1 MTSKQRQLFSLP
13 HLLKATWLMVAIA
26 AAVPPPATAQS
37 PCAPAPSGLI
47 GWWRGEADAQDASG
61 THHGSLQGG
70 LGFASAKVG
79 SGFSFDG
86 LDDYLSVP
94 DSTDWDFGTGDFTIE
109 FWTRLDEL
117 KDSMFIHQQSGTG
130 TGGFEFDYQVASGTL
145 IFALSPAG
153 VGISRPWSPAA
164 GVWYHL
170 AVVRNQNVFRLYVN
184 DEPLGTAQANASPL
198 ADVSGPL
205 RIGNYAG
212 GTPGEFAVHGLMD
225 DLAIY
230 RQALTVAQIA
240 DIYNAGAAG
249 KCVPTCVPPPANL
262 VAWWRGEKNTLD
274 QQGTSSGTAQGSVS
288 YIPGMVGQAFRFDG
302 VSGLLALGNNS
313 PFRQS
318 SQITYSFWVRLPS
331 SAGVNAGGYAMG
343 TAATLGHGYGGIT
356 VAPSGI
362 TFAWTPLN
370 PGSDTWIYSDG
381 VTLPTD
387 EWVHVAVSMDFDAPA
402 RAIYVNGQPVTTTMS
417 QNASDWHPKTT
428 FHNTVEPDS
437 IGGRFVNNWNYFNGD
452 LDEVDVYSRALDA
465 AEVLEIYNA
474 GAAGKCLPC
483 VPPPSGLIAWWRGEN
498 NAQDSTGGN
507 HGTLKNGAGYA
518 AGKVGDA
525 FSLDG
530 VDDHV
535 EVPDSPSLN
544 TPNGITLMGWIRHDG
559 GGGAIVSKWDN
570 TASDNS
576 WALLIINS
584 GQLRFTLHG
593 IGHRDTSANVIP
605 IGVLTHLAAT
615 YDMATLSL
623 KIFVNGVEVPSSGD
637 TVPTAVPVR
646 DSATP
651 LWLGK
656 RVDGDG
662 SHDYF
667 HGLLDEMDLYDR
679 ALDSAQIAAIY
690 NAGSAGK
697 CTLASPTIT
706 CPGNITDQ
714 STDPAGKVVT
724 FNAPEASSPNG
735 SVTVVCTPASGSMFP
750 FGITTVNCT
759 ATDTANQT
767 ASCSFT
773 VTVNNSGGEAC
784 PPLAGAVTW
793 WRFDGNLN
801 DSLGANTG
809 TPNGGVS
816 YVSGLNNQAINFNGT
831 DGYAAVPYSDSLMP
845 GVDSYTLEGW
855 FRTTGSGDI
864 FNFNECPGFTDCAAS
879 VVAVGVKADGT
890 LVTYLRSSVTGQA
903 GDPYAGQQLDGHR
916 AVADGQWHHFALVR
930 DLGAQRNVLYL
941 DGTEETSVV
950 MNPGSSRR
958 ISDQTAFQPP
968 VLLGAGFNTGA
979 NTPSSFLMGSIENLV
994 TYHRALTSAEVYTRY
1009 RSGLTGD
1016 CTPIGTPTITCP
1028 ANITEQTT
1036 DPAGKA
1042 VTFAMP
1048 AASSPNGSVTVVC
1061 TPAAG
1066 SVFPVGTTTVSC
1078 TATDAASQIAM
1089 CSFTVTVNL
1098 SPGSPYVYFQN
1109 FENDSGL
1116 EWSLPGRIRGALEL
1130 SWSGPRL
1137 ENGSLTLTLNNLVAA
1152 TAYVLEFDLYVF
1164 DTWDG
1169 DDTVNGPDYFNVAI
1183 DGTQRF
1189 HETFSNSNG
1198 EPPDHPQSFP
1208 GAPEGG
1214 RRLIAFSSTAVDAI
1228 YRKIQIPFIAGGASA
1243 TITFSGQGLEPS
1255 PNETWSI
1262 DNVGVRRTLNLT
1274 PASSSVLPG
1283 GVVNFTA
1290 TGGSGRLSYA
1300 IVQNNSGGTINA
1312 STGEYHAGNQCGVT
1326 DTIRVTDANNQ
1337 TADATVTIVDTVAPM
1352 ITACASTLILPVAA
1366 NCQAALP
1373 DLTSEVTATDACG
1386 APIIAQTPAAGTLLV
1401 SGTHTVTLRATD
1413 AAGNAS
1419 TCDVIVTVADT
1430 TPPVI
1435 ACPANIV
1442 AQSTGPAGAS
1452 VNFSVSA
1459 SDACTV
1465 TPSLSCNPPSGST
1478 FPIGSATVNC
1488 TATDDAGNMAT
1499 CSFTVTVNSSAG
1511 GICPPTDAV
1520 AWYRADGNTLDSI
1533 GGHDGFFTGEGP
1545 YYSSGGHGGGQTFG
1559 QSFWTAADD
1568 GLFTEARK
1576 VHVPATDPSTA
1587 LDFSGSS
1594 FTWELWALPNWVD
1607 GDPIVMEQGG
1617 DFSTEPGYP
1626 NSGIRIRL
1634 FQDIRDSFYRF
1645 ATVAAYI
1652 DSSNPSVVS
1661 VPGAV
1666 GSLQWNHIV
1675 FVLDHA
1681 ANQARLYVNGTL
1693 VGSAVETRTPT
1704 LSFFRDLMIG
1714 GPVLANAAFGF
1725 NGFMDEV
1732 VLYKR
1737 ALTDSE
1743 VRARYTC
1750 GQTISCPPPTSG
1762 LLSWW
1767 RGENNTLDQLGNN
1780 DGTPFVLVAAGT
1792 PLPLTYWNGR
1802 SERAFDFADSHYVQA
1817 QRQVQNDFTLAAWMK
1832 SDVASRTGSQFWQGD
1847 GFIYAD
1853 APGANYDFGTAIL
1866 NGKFA
1871 FGIGQ
1876 PGQPDQTIQSS
1887 TTVNSG
1893 EWTHVAAVRSGTV
1906 IKVYINGIEEATRD
1920 TGISAPLNAQP
1931 LLYLGGN
1938 VADRRFYT
1946 GLMDEVLVYGRALT
1960 AREILGIYQ
1969 CNTLPS
1975 PTISCPGNITQTD
1988 PPGNVVSFD
1997 PPAASS
2003 PNGAVTVV
2011 CTPASGSVFPI
2022 GTTTVNCTATDTAN
2036 QIATCSFTITV
2047 NSVLSINPS
2056 SVTVAPSGSVNFSAT
2071 GGSGQLTYSILQN
2084 SSGGTIDPSSGEYHA
2099 GNQCGVT
2106 DTIRVTDTANR
2117 TADATVEILD
2127 GTPPTITCPPDFA
2140 VECTGP
2146 NGAIV
2151 TFNVTATDDCA
2162 GVTGVS
2168 CIPSSGSLFAPGV
2181 TRVDCTATDPGGKTS
2196 TCWFTVVVR
2205 DTIAPTITAC
2215 PADRTIPA
2223 EANCRALIPDL
2234 TGEVITL
2241 SDACGPVVVTQQ
2253 PPAGASGAPGT
2264 YIVFLRAAD
2273 VTGNFAICM
2282 VTITIADTTPPVIT
2296 TCAPVQRV
2304 EAGANCQGL
2313 VPDLRGLVSATDNC
2327 GDVLVSQEPPPGAL
2341 RALGLHSI
2349 MLTITDTAGNTAT
2362 CAAELR
2368 IEDTTRP
2375 VITACP
2381 PGEVTL
2387 TTSGVTCLAA
2397 MPDFTT
2403 QVAATDPC
2411 GPVEISQLPAAGSIW
2426 PPSTGPIPILV
2437 SVRDGAGNT
2446 AICRVNV
2453 SVIKGLPEIIVC
2465 PPNQTLTADASG
2477 GAQLPDLSRIG
2488 QALDSCHSSE
2498 SPLLLPLSQSPAP
2511 GTRLGIGTHTV
2522 TFTATSDDGRTATC
2536 SALVTVRRVSYSI
2549 SGRIARSGNGVAV
2562 PDVLVRLIYSRN
2574 SRTTARTTRTDS
2586 TGRFGFGDVPRG
2598 ASGVFYPLSSSFRFN
2613 PSYRRIQNLNDDV
2626 TGDFTARS
2634 LVGASPIP
2642 DVGFVAAGEE
2652 PPLEG
2657 IPLIGGLLID
2667 TNGLALAE
2675 VGVELSGDDHRTT
2688 NTSATGE
2695 FLFDFLPMNGT
2706 FTLRPEVGDRI
2717 FDPASLAV
2725 SNLVGAEFAVFVE
2738 QPLEPL
2744 PMPVLSMRLDA
2755 RFDGRLTIT
2764 WSGGALDYILESTP
2778 SLSDPGWQSAG
2789 EQQLQDIGQV
2799 IVPLESTLE
2808 RRFFRLRAP

>member
-1 MTSKQRQLFSLP
+1 MTSKQRQSFSLP
-13 HLLKATWLMVAIA
+13 HLLKATWLIVALASA
-26 AAVPPPATAQS
+26 APSPATAQS
-37 PCAPAPSGLI
+37 LCAPVPSGLI
-47 GWWRGEADAQDASG
+47 S
-61 THHGSLQGG
+61 
-70 LGFASAKVG
+70 
-79 SGFSFDG
+79 
-86 LDDYLSVP
+86 
-94 DSTDWDFGTGDFTIE
+94 
-109 FWTRLDEL
+109 
-117 KDSMFIHQQSGTG
+117 
-130 TGGFEFDYQVASGTL
+130 
-145 IFALSPAG
+145 
-153 VGISRPWSPAA
+153 
-164 GVWYHL
+164 
-170 AVVRNQNVFRLYVN
+170 
-184 DEPLGTAQANASPL
+184 
-198 ADVSGPL
+198 
-205 RIGNYAG
+205 
-212 GTPGEFAVHGLMD
+212 
-225 DLAIY
+225 
-230 RQALTVAQIA
+230 
-240 DIYNAGAAG
+240 
-249 KCVPTCVPPPANL
+249 
-262 VAWWRGEKNTLD
+262 
-274 QQGTSSGTAQGSVS
+274 
-288 YIPGMVGQAFRFDG
+288 
-302 VSGLLALGNNS
+302 
-313 PFRQS
+313 
-318 SQITYSFWVRLPS
+318 
-331 SAGVNAGGYAMG
+331 
-343 TAATLGHGYGGIT
+343 
-356 VAPSGI
+356 
-362 TFAWTPLN
+362 
-370 PGSDTWIYSDG
+370 
-381 VTLPTD
+381 
-387 EWVHVAVSMDFDAPA
+387 
-402 RAIYVNGQPVTTTMS
+402 
-417 QNASDWHPKTT
+417 
-428 FHNTVEPDS
+428 
-437 IGGRFVNNWNYFNGD
+437 
-452 LDEVDVYSRALDA
+452 
-465 AEVLEIYNA
+465 
-474 GAAGKCLPC
+474 
-483 VPPPSGLIAWWRGEN
+483 WWRGEN
-498 NAQDSTGGN
+498 NALDSVGGN

-518 AGKVGDA
+518 AGKVGTA
-525 FSLDG
+525 FNLDG
-530 VDDHV
+530 VDDYV

-544 TPNGITLMGWIRHDG
+544 TPNGITVMGWIRHDG
-559 GGGAIVSKWDN
+559 GGGAIAAKYDRPAN
-570 TASDNS
+570 DTS

-593 IGHRDTSANVIP
+593 IGHRDTTANVIP

-623 KIFVNGVEVPSSGD
+623 KIFVNGVEVPSSGE

-679 ALDSAQIAAIY
+679 ALDSARIAAIY

-697 CTLASPTIT
+697 CTLPSPTIT
-706 CPGNITDQ
+706 CPGNIAEQ
-714 STDPAGKVVT
+714 ATDPAGKV
-724 FNAPEASSPNG
+724 
-735 SVTVVCTPASGSMFP
+735 
-750 FGITTVNCT
+750 
-759 ATDTANQT
+759 
-767 ASCSFT
+767 
-773 VTVNNSGGEAC
+773 
-784 PPLAGAVTW
+784 
-793 WRFDGNLN
+793 
-801 DSLGANTG
+801 
-809 TPNGGVS
+809 
-816 YVSGLNNQAINFNGT
+816 
-831 DGYAAVPYSDSLMP
+831 
-845 GVDSYTLEGW
+845 
-855 FRTTGSGDI
+855 
-864 FNFNECPGFTDCAAS
+864 
-879 VVAVGVKADGT
+879 
-890 LVTYLRSSVTGQA
+890 
-903 GDPYAGQQLDGHR
+903 
-916 AVADGQWHHFALVR
+916 
-930 DLGAQRNVLYL
+930 
-941 DGTEETSVV
+941 
-950 MNPGSSRR
+950 
-958 ISDQTAFQPP
+958 
-968 VLLGAGFNTGA
+968 
-979 NTPSSFLMGSIENLV
+979 
-994 TYHRALTSAEVYTRY
+994 
-1009 RSGLTGD
+1009 
-1016 CTPIGTPTITCP
+1016 
-1028 ANITEQTT
+1028 
-1036 DPAGKA
+1036 

-1061 TPAAG
+1061 TPASG
-1066 SVFPVGTTTVSC
+1066 SVFPIGTTTVNC
-1078 TATDAASQIAM
+1078 TATDVANQTAT

-1109 FENDSGL
+1109 FENDSGP

-1228 YRKIQIPFIAGGASA
+1228 YRKIQIPFVAGGASA
-1243 TITFSGQGLEPS
+1243 TITFLGQGLEPS

-1274 PASSSVLPG
+1274 PASASVLPG

-1290 TGGSGRLSYA
+1290 TGGSGTLSYA

-1352 ITACASTLILPVAA
+1352 ITACASTRTLPVGA

-1511 GICPPTDAV
+1511 GSCPPTDAV

-1634 FQDIRDSFYRF
+1634 FQDIRDNFYRF

-1737 ALTDSE
+1737 ALTTSE
-1743 VRARYTC
+1743 IRARYTC
-1750 GQTISCPPPTSG
+1750 GQTISCPPPSSG

-1792 PLPLTYWNGR
+1792 PLPLTFWNGR

-1893 EWTHVAAVRSGTV
+1893 QWTHVAAVRSGSV
-1906 IKVYINGIEEATRD
+1906 IKVYVNGVEEASLD
-1920 TGISAPLNAQP
+1920 TGNSAPLNAQP

-1988 PPGNVVSFD
+1988 PPGNVVNFD
-1997 PPAASS
+1997 PPTASS

-2036 QIATCSFTITV
+2036 QTATCSFTITV

-2084 SSGGTIDPSSGEYHA
+2084 HSGGTIDPSSGEYHA

-2106 DTIRVTDTANR
+2106 DTIRVTDAANR
-2117 TADATVEILD
+2117 TADATVQILD
-2127 GTPPTITCPPDFA
+2127 GTSPAITCPPDFA

-2181 TRVDCTATDPGGKTS
+2181 TRVDCTATDPGGKTA

-2313 VPDLRGLVSATDNC
+2313 VPDLRGFVSATDNC
-2327 GDVLVSQEPPPGAL
+2327 GDVLVSQEPLPGAV

-2349 MLTITDTAGNTAT
+2349 TLTVTDTAGNTAT
-2362 CAAELR
+2362 CSAELR
-2368 IEDTTRP
+2368 IEDTTSPVIAACPQDQTIAAGVNCQAILPDLAPGVVASDGCGAVTITQSPAAGTSLNLGDQVVTFTATDSQGNNATCATTVMVRDTTRP

-2411 GPVEISQLPAAGSIW
+2411 GPVEISQLPAAGTIW

-2453 SVIKGLPEIIVC
+2453 SVIKGPPEIIIC

-2511 GTRLGIGTHTV
+2511 GTRLGIGTHPV
-2522 TFTATSDDGRTATC
+2522 TFTATSEDGRTATC

-2549 SGRIARSGNGVAV
+2549 SGRIARSGSGVAV

-2586 TGRFGFGDVPRG
+2586 IGRFGFSDVPRG
-2598 ASGVFYPLSSSFRFN
+2598 ASGVFYPVSSSFRFN

-2642 DVGFVAAGEE
+2642 GVGFVAASEE

-2675 VGVELSGDDHRTT
+2675 AGVELSGDDHRTT

-2695 FLFDFLPMNGT
+2695 FLFDSLPMNGT
-2706 FTLRPEVGDRI
+2706 FTLRPEVGERI

-2755 RFDGRLTIT
+2755 RFDGQLTIT
-2764 WSGGALDYILESTP
+2764 WSGDALDYILESTP